1 MKFGKLETVY
11 SSAPQEYKLLTLEVL
26 LDGEPV
32 ARIDQE
38 EGIDRLNIELFGTSE
53 KFQAKM
59 PLNDLVAALKD
70 AQQNFSE
77 GLSKKDGFKI

>member
-38 EGIDRLNIELFGTSE
+38 EGIDRLNIELFGASE

>member
-11 SSAPQEYKLLTLEVL
+11 SSAPQEYELLTLEVL

-53 KFQAKM
+53 KFQAKI

>member
-11 SSAPQEYKLLTLEVL
+11 SSAPQEYELLTLEVL